1 MLCCAVPCW
10 AGLGWNVLCYVG
22 LGWAGLECAVLRQ
35 AGLGCIVLGWLEVCF
50 IRSAVQQHRLTALTV
65 WHGCAVQ
72 GKQVRKASY
81 VPDRDV
87 DYNPDSCH
95 TCTVYA
101 GTVLLQ
107 VSGSFVHS
115 LNALNLVVLWR
126 YLQPR
131 LQTLLSLA
139 QAHDYMLWFP
149 EGLSTQSILH
159 SLLHYTS

>member
-1 MLCCAVPCW
+1 MLCCAV
-10 AGLGWNVLCYVG
+10 
-22 LGWAGLECAVLRQ
+22 LGWAGMCYAVLGGVGMC
-35 AGLGCIVLGWLEVCF
+35 ALLCCIVLGWLEVCF

-115 LNALNLVVLWR
+115 LNVVVLWR
-126 YLQPR
+126 YLQPKS
-131 LQTLLSLA
+131 QTLLLLA
-139 QAHDYMLWFP
+139 QAHDACWN
-149 EGLSTQSILH
+149 
-159 SLLHYTS
+159 SLRA